1 MAGAACP
8 LLVLGV
14 GELLK
19 RNDARVYDRY
29 ITLLRLEFD
38 TRLGMHSPR

>member
-1 MAGAACP
+1 MVGALGP
-8 LLVLGV
+8 FVVLAIA
-14 GELLK
+14 ELLK
-19 RNDARVYDRY
+19 RNDARVYNRY